1 MDIFDELFQVILDRK
16 KNPVKDSYT
25 CKLLRE
31 GEEMITRK
39 FGEESLELIMA
50 SLSKNKKQ
58 IVHESADLIYHL
70 FVLLASNNIDLEDV
84 KKELE
89 RRRR

>member
-31 GEEMITRK
+31 GDEMIVRK